1 MYDLTVCYI
10 LFEIFKIFFIFL
22 KSNQQLMSLPKFKF
36 IWIFEPPGFKMLL
49 IEKFYGL
56 RGRDQ
61 QRRNPALSPHLP
73 VYSHFLFSHLQS
85 RPGLML
91 ILWNEMGLQR
101 FLREDISSQTV
112 TVSIERG
119 AKEMAKGRKYPLA
132 VMERKRN
139 SSIWLRQPL
148 LFKRRSLCSYTYF
161 TSSSLQ
167 RWPIAVVKG
176 RFQNKSSNQ
185 FWSTMDS
192 EIR

>member
-1 MYDLTVCYI
+1 MIISGEWVEMYDLTVCYI

-36 IWIFEPPGFKMLL
+36 IWIFEPSGFKMLL
-49 IEKFYGL
+49 IENFYGL

-119 AKEMAKGRKYPLA
+119 AKEINGQGQEISISSDGKEKKLLNLA
-132 VMERKRN
+132 ETTASV
-139 SSIWLRQPL
+139 
-148 LFKRRSLCSYTYF
+148 
-161 TSSSLQ
+161 
-167 RWPIAVVKG
+167 
-176 RFQNKSSNQ
+176 
-185 FWSTMDS
+185 
-192 EIR
+192 